1 MSNGITLRGR
11 VPRLIAVIAASLG
24 GVCLGQP
31 TTSATAPAAPSVVAV
46 ASVEPYWSADQYAKV
61 SGYVSDVKA
70 DIGDRVTKGQ
80 LLAVIDDPE
89 AEIEVTAARAALAAR
104 EQMAA
109 AAAAA
114 VEQARTALEVAKRQ
128 AAGARAE
135 RQLAEATLKRQEELF
150 ADKAATSQQI
160 DEIRAKAEVAQA
172 ASGVAEAKIA
182 AVEADLKAA
191 QAAQGVA
198 KANIDLAATG
208 VSKAEALAAYTNI
221 VAPFDGVVTRR
232 GVSPGDLVQAATA
245 GRTTVLFTLQR
256 TDRLRVAC
264 DLPEAT
270 SASVRVGDPAEVR
283 FPAIGGDATRA
294 SVTRVAGA
302 VNPSTRTMRVEIDLD
317 NRDGRLRPGI
327 YAQVTLTPGSPRADA
342 TAAQHP

>member
-1 MSNGITLRGR
+1 M
-11 VPRLIAVIAASLG
+11 
-24 GVCLGQP
+24 
-31 TTSATAPAAPSVVAV
+31 
-46 ASVEPYWSADQYAKV
+46 
-61 SGYVSDVKA
+61 
-70 DIGDRVTKGQ
+70 
-80 LLAVIDDPE
+80 
-89 AEIEVTAARAALAAR
+89 
-104 EQMAA
+104 
-109 AAAAA
+109 
-114 VEQARTALEVAKRQ
+114 
-128 AAGARAE
+128 
-135 RQLAEATLKRQEELF
+135 
-150 ADKAATSQQI
+150 
-160 DEIRAKAEVAQA
+160 
-172 ASGVAEAKIA
+172 AEAKIA

-208 VSKAEALAAYTNI
+208 VSKAEALAAYTKI

-264 DLPEAT
+264 DLPEAG
-270 SASVRVGDPAEVR
+270 SASVHVGDPAEVR

-327 YAQVTLTPGSPRADA
+327 YAQVTLTPGSPPRTRPPRNTLDHA
-342 TAAQHP
+342 TPPMPTPHAATRPSPLRLACLLAARIGGRLRRRPQAAG